1 MGEKQA
7 DQDDY
12 EGVEYLYGIEQY
24 GPGIQDLGRV
34 LAREGRLIRPAAP
47 GAAVPARGLVEAR
60 PSQDPGAV
68 FGRSVSV
75 RYRYCECAAAAKGL
89 EGGGHSRKE

>member
-1 MGEKQA
+1 MDKKQA
-7 DQDDY
+7 DQHNY

-34 LAREGRLIRPAAP
+34 LAREGRPLRPAAP

-60 PSQDPGAV
+60 PS
-68 FGRSVSV
+68 
-75 RYRYCECAAAAKGL
+75 
-89 EGGGHSRKE
+89 